1 MLRLLME
8 SHGAALRPKVIG
20 TEQVQ
25 QVSIA
30 GMLVYLSLTFVILV
44 MLKQVKRIMT
54 RTTL

>member
-1 MLRLLME
+1 ME